1 VDSSKSQ
8 KIFPKIDGPVK
19 QASGEGKKLPPWL
32 FQHRTLTDALENA
45 KPVKKETL
53 TNTLNHIHFIDGY
66 VFALLGHPKYEE
78 SVLIRAYPEPCLGS
92 KLTCRWSDDNP
103 AGLKPEEYKFQYV
116 VIIDGRSLI
125 LVPVAVQ
132 EIDNQHF
139 TIELPSLSHAVG
151 QRQARRYP
159 CRNVTVELIQSGFL
173 AKGELLDFNPMGFR
187 IKVRPEASCSFQW
200 FNSDE
205 LATVHLRNEQQILFS
220 GACECIR
227 QRGGLREREIVL
239 TPSGEGINR
248 FKKSKVRNP
257 RQQLKPSPTVIFNH
271 PLLNTRVQFEISD
284 ISTSGFSVYEK
295 ADEAVLLFGMIIPE
309 LVIDFA
315 GVSRLECTA
324 QVIYRLNEKEKG
336 IRCALAI
343 LDMDIKTYSR
353 LTNILGSALDP
364 NVHISNEIDSNTLW
378 EFLFESGFIYPK
390 KYRLI
395 KSYREDFKETYRKLY
410 KESPEIAR
418 HITYERNGQVY
429 GHISMVRAYERT
441 WMIHHH
447 AARNT
452 GSKRSGLQVLK
463 QLMHYLND
471 MHRLPSIK
479 MDYTMSYFRP
489 ESKFPDRVFGG
500 FARAL
505 KNPKS
510 CSLDLF
516 SYLPYTT
523 LSLGTRLPEGWSL
536 QECSSLDLWELSQF
550 YNHHSG
556 GLLLEILRRRGKDSS
571 DECIE
576 KLYNKL
582 GFIRELKTYSL
593 TSYGKLNAVLIVDKS
608 NLGLN
613 LSELLNSI
621 KIVVTNPEDLPWD
634 VLSIAIGQLSP
645 IYNKAKVP
653 VMIYPLDYADARQI
667 PYEKQYQLWILNVRY
682 GDEYMEFMQR
692 KFRIKFDRY

>member
-1 VDSSKSQ
+1 
-8 KIFPKIDGPVK
+8 
-19 QASGEGKKLPPWL
+19 
-32 FQHRTLTDALENA
+32 
-45 KPVKKETL
+45 
-53 TNTLNHIHFIDGY
+53 
-66 VFALLGHPKYEE
+66 
-78 SVLIRAYPEPCLGS
+78 
-92 KLTCRWSDDNP
+92 
-103 AGLKPEEYKFQYV
+103 
-116 VIIDGRSLI
+116 
-125 LVPVAVQ
+125 
-132 EIDNQHF
+132 
-139 TIELPSLSHAVG
+139 
-151 QRQARRYP
+151 
-159 CRNVTVELIQSGFL
+159 
-173 AKGELLDFNPMGFR
+173 MGFR
-187 IKVRPEASCSFQW
+187 IRVKPERPCSFQW
-200 FNSDE
+200 FNSNE

-220 GACECIR
+220 GSCECIR

-239 TPSGEGINR
+239 TPSGEGISR

-257 RQQLKPSPTVIFNH
+257 RQQLQPSPIVIFNH
-271 PLLNTRVQFEISD
+271 PLLKTRVQFEVSD

-295 ADEAVLLFGMIIPE
+295 ADEAMLLFGMIIPE

-315 GVSRLECTA
+315 GISRLKCSA
-324 QVIYRLNEKEKG
+324 QVIYRRNEKEKG

-343 LDMDIKTYSR
+343 LDMDIKTYTR

-364 NVHISNEIDSNTLW
+364 NVHISNEIDSNALW

-395 KSYREDFKETYRKLY
+395 KSYREDFKKTCRKLY
-410 KESPEIAR
+410 QESPEIAR
-418 HITYERNGQVY
+418 HITYERNGQIY

-452 GSKRSGLQVLK
+452 GSKQSGFQVLK

-471 MHRLPSIK
+471 MHRLPSIE

-489 ESKFPDRVFGG
+489 ESKFPDRIFGG

-505 KNPKS
+505 NNPRG

-523 LSLGTRLPEGWSL
+523 LALGTRLPEGWSL
-536 QECSSLDLWELSQF
+536 KECSSLDLYKLSQF

-556 GLLLEILRRRGKDSS
+556 GLLLEILRRRSKDSS
-571 DECIE
+571 GECIE

-582 GFIRELKTYSL
+582 GFIREWKTYSL
-593 TSYGKLNAVLIVDKS
+593 ISHGELNAVLIVDKS

-634 VLSIAIGQLSP
+634 VLSIAIGQIAS

-653 VMIYPLDYADARQI
+653 VLIYPLDYVDARQI

-692 KFRIKFDRY
+692 KFRVKFG

>member
-1 VDSSKSQ
+1 VDSSKPQ
-8 KIFPKIDGPVK
+8 KVFPKINGPVN
-19 QASGEGKKLPPWL
+19 QASGEDKKLPPWL

-66 VFALLGHPKYEE
+66 VFALLGHPKYKE
-78 SVLIRAYPEPCLGS
+78 SVLIRAYPEHCLGS

-116 VIIDGRSLI
+116 IIIDGRSLI
-125 LVPVAVQ
+125 LVPGAVQ
-132 EIDNQHF
+132 EIDNKHF

-151 QRQARRYP
+151 QRQAKRYH
-159 CRNVTVELIQSGFL
+159 CRNIAVELIQSGFL
-173 AKGELLDFNPMGFR
+173 AKGELLDFNSMGFR
-187 IKVRPEASCSFQW
+187 IRVGPEASCSFQW

-220 GACECIR
+220 GACDCIR
-227 QRGGLREREIVL
+227 QRGGLREREIVF
-239 TPSGEGINR
+239 TPSGEGIIR
-248 FKKSKVRNP
+248 FKKSKFRNP
-257 RQQLKPSPTVIFNH
+257 RQQLQPAPTLIFNH
-271 PLLNTRVQFEISD
+271 PLLKTRVQFEVSD

-315 GVSRLECTA
+315 GVSRLKCSA
-324 QVIYRLNEKEKG
+324 QVIYRRNEKEKG

-343 LDMDIKTYSR
+343 LDM
-353 LTNILGSALDP
+353 SAVDP
-364 NVHISNEIDSNTLW
+364 NVHISNEIGLDALW
-378 EFLFESGFIYPK
+378 EFLFESGFIYPA
-390 KYRLI
+390 KYNLI
-395 KSYREDFKETYRKLY
+395 KSYREDFKKTYRKLY
-410 KESPEIAR
+410 QESPEIAR
-418 HITYERNGQVY
+418 HITYEKNGQIY
-429 GHISMVRAYERT
+429 GHISMVRAYDRT

-447 AARNT
+447 AARNAGNKRT
-452 GSKRSGLQVLK
+452 GIQVLREI
-463 QLMHYLND
+463 MYYLNG
-471 MHRLPSIK
+471 MHRLPSLKI
-479 MDYTMSYFRP
+479 DYAMSYFRP

-505 KNPKS
+505 KNPKG

-550 YNHHSG
+550 YNHYSG
-556 GLLLEILRRRGKDSS
+556 GLLLEILHRRGKGSS

-576 KLYNKL
+576 KLYNKF

-634 VLSIAIGQLSP
+634 VLSIAIGQLSS
-645 IYNKAKVP
+645 IYNKVKVP
-653 VMIYPLDYADARQI
+653 VLIYPLDYVDARQI
-667 PYEKQYQLWILNVRY
+667 PYEKQYQLWIFNIRY
-682 GDEYMEFMQR
+682 GDEYVEFMQR
-692 KFRIKFDRY
+692 KLRIKFDDVQRKYS

>member
-1 VDSSKSQ
+1 
-8 KIFPKIDGPVK
+8 
-19 QASGEGKKLPPWL
+19 
-32 FQHRTLTDALENA
+32 
-45 KPVKKETL
+45 
-53 TNTLNHIHFIDGY
+53 
-66 VFALLGHPKYEE
+66 
-78 SVLIRAYPEPCLGS
+78 
-92 KLTCRWSDDNP
+92 
-103 AGLKPEEYKFQYV
+103 
-116 VIIDGRSLI
+116 
-125 LVPVAVQ
+125 
-132 EIDNQHF
+132 
-139 TIELPSLSHAVG
+139 
-151 QRQARRYP
+151 
-159 CRNVTVELIQSGFL
+159 
-173 AKGELLDFNPMGFR
+173 
-187 IKVRPEASCSFQW
+187 
-200 FNSDE
+200 
-205 LATVHLRNEQQILFS
+205 
-220 GACECIR
+220 
-227 QRGGLREREIVL
+227 
-239 TPSGEGINR
+239 
-248 FKKSKVRNP
+248 
-257 RQQLKPSPTVIFNH
+257 VIFNH

-395 KSYREDFKETYRKLY
+395 KSYREDFKKTYRKLY

-418 HITYERNGQVY
+418 HITYERNGQIY

-505 KNPKS
+505 KNPKG

-621 KIVVTNPEDLPWD
+621 KIVVTNPEDLPWE
-634 VLSIAIGQLSP
+634 VLSIAIGQLAP

-653 VMIYPLDYADARQI
+653 VLIYPLDYVEARQI
-667 PYEKQYQLWILNVRY
+667 PYEKRYQLWILNVSY

-692 KFRIKFDRY
+692 KFRVKFDQC